1 MCRGAA
7 LLFVKVCGCL
17 RPQPPTVCAG
27 ACVQDVDQHI
37 ASPSPKPSGRQKPS
51 GKRVRTAS
59 RPVRK
64 STGKKPLFAAPVA
77 KVQGMSPKK
86 KVTVVLKASFI
97 QGHPGLAGKAG
108 ITAPRRSARLAKRAE
123 GDEKEAEVKESE
135 QAEAEAHAEKVS
147 VDAEACADNVS
158 VDVRGG
164 EEARARGGKH
174 PGEGRGSG
182 RQGQG
187 RGGDAP
193 EIKEEAQGRVS
204 ASPLPLKSPEG

>member
-1 MCRGAA
+1 M
-7 LLFVKVCGCL
+7 
-17 RPQPPTVCAG
+17 
-27 ACVQDVDQHI
+27 QDVDQHI
-37 ASPSPKPSGRQKPS
+37 ASPSPKPSGKQKPS

-158 VDVRGG
+158 VDAEARKRVHEEESTPAKG
-164 EEARARGGKH
+164 EEADGKDKDEGAT
-174 PGEGRGSG
+174 PPKSKKRRKGE
-182 RQGQG
+182 
-187 RGGDAP
+187 
-193 EIKEEAQGRVS
+193 
-204 ASPLPLKSPEG
+204 